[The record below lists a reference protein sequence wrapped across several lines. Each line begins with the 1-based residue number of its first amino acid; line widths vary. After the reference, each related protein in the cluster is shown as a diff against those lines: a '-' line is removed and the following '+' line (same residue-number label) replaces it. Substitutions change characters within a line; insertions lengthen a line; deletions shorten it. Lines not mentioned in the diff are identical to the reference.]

1 MKTVRRIILL
11 LLAAVWMC
19 QSHSSQ
25 AQPTGVELEK
35 IRAAVPAQ
43 PTVSA
48 SQPRRLLVF
57 SKAWGYKHS
66 AIPYGQAAFR
76 LMAEKTK
83 AFEAVISDDEAMFEA
98 DALSR
103 FDAVLLNNS
112 NNEVFL
118 PEPEEFKRLSP
129 ERQNQARARDAR
141 LKQNFVEFLRSGQG
155 LAVLHAGV
163 ASFREWPEYGVI
175 IGARFDNHPWNEG
188 STVTLKMTDPGHP
201 LTKAFGREPY
211 VIQDEIYQFKEYRR
225 DRLRVLFGVDVART
239 DFSKVQKAIRR
250 TDGDFALAWVKEYGA
265 GRVFY
270 SALGHQHDLYWNPV
284 VLQHFLD
291 GIQFALGDLAAPTGP
306 LP

>member
-1 MKTVRRIILL
+1 VKTVRRIILL